1 MHLSKGEPTLP
12 DPVSSTRST
21 LLPPFF
27 SYLIYFTGKREGTKG
42 NRDGMEIFPSLDRN
56 RKTTLFT
63 RPSSR
68 GSGGRVEDAGHVQHG
83 AITRSFSL
91 FPPSTQ
97 PSPRFLP
104 TELQRQTEGGALLSS
119 FLPVRIQ
126 NCNKGGK
133 EAHEE
138 ERRAGQI
145 EAEESKR
152 ALILPTPILNHPST
166 LPLPPIFRISIFISF
181 FKRTLSGSARG
192 WEDTLRA
199 LQLTWKEG
207 REGEATRRISRRAS
221 FTFATLFDRKYR

>member
-12 DPVSSTRST
+12 DSVSSTRST
-21 LLPPFF
+21 FLPPFF

-83 AITRSFSL
+83 AITRSFRFFHL
-91 FPPSTQ
+91 P